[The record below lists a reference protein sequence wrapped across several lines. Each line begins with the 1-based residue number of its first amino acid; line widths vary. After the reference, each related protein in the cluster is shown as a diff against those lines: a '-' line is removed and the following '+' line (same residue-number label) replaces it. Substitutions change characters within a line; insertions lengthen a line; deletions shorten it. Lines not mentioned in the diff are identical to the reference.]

1 MGIQGTVLHMDLK
14 LAGVIIHNMLVSEKE
29 LGGHGFGNVCITI
42 IAILTLTIDIC

>member
-14 LAGVIIHNMLVSEKE
+14 LAGVIIHNMLVSEKG
-29 LGGHGFGNVCITI
+29 LGGKGFGNVCITI